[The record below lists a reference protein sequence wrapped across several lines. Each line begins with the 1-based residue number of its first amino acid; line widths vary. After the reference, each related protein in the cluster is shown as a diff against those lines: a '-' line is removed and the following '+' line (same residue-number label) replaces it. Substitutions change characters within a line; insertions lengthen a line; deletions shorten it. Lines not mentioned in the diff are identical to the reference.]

1 MIKLINVVKK
11 FGKIEAVKGIN
22 LEVEKGSLFAFLGEN
37 GAGKSTTLSMICTE
51 SEPTSGEIFID
62 DEKLTF
68 KNRKLFRQKL
78 GVVFQENVLDDLLTV
93 RENLYNRASL
103 YGKTKA
109 EITER
114 LALVSSIMGIED
126 ILNRRFEKLSGGQ
139 KRRAE
144 IARAIMHDP
153 EILLLDEPTTGL
165 DPKTRVS
172 VWKIIDYLR
181 EELGMT
187 VFLTTHYLEEA
198 KDADQLA
205 VIHKGKIIAQGT
217 PANIRSRF
225 SVDKIFFYD
234 AKVAELQKIMKK
246 MNLPFKVT
254 NRTMRVDVIDE
265 NVEILAI
272 LNQAIG
278 FYDSFEVI
286 KGNLDDAFISMIKR
300 TPMISRN
307 LKIYFRDRTAVF
319 MSLLTVL
326 IIIGLYAIF
335 LGNNMEEMF
344 KQASGKTIG
353 IQELVNTWVIAGIL
367 SITPVTVSLAVF
379 SLKVHDEELSIA
391 RSFAITPASRWRI
404 VISYIVSGLVAS
416 FLLSVVTLFVGEMYI
431 WLTGGAFLP
440 FESWIRLIGV
450 ILINV
455 FCCSSMM
462 FFIASLVKKAS
473 AFSSVSTIVG
483 TVIGFIA
490 GIYLPI
496 GSLPATVQTAMKCF
510 PFTYGASTIRE
521 IMTKEPLQQVF
532 AGNTQAMDATKEMIG
547 ITIYWSDKTV
557 TTGLSLLILSAFA
570 VVFGVLSVILMK
582 RQTK

>member
-22 LEVEKGSLFAFLGEN
+22 IEVEKGSLFAFLGEN

-286 KGNLDDAFISMIKR
+286 KGNLDDAFISMIKED
-300 TPMISRN
+300 SN
-307 LKIYFRDRTAVF
+307 D
-319 MSLLTVL
+319 
-326 IIIGLYAIF
+326 
-335 LGNNMEEMF
+335 
-344 KQASGKTIG
+344 
-353 IQELVNTWVIAGIL
+353 
-367 SITPVTVSLAVF
+367 
-379 SLKVHDEELSIA
+379 
-391 RSFAITPASRWRI
+391 
-404 VISYIVSGLVAS
+404 
-416 FLLSVVTLFVGEMYI
+416 
-431 WLTGGAFLP
+431 
-440 FESWIRLIGV
+440 
-450 ILINV
+450 
-455 FCCSSMM
+455 
-462 FFIASLVKKAS
+462 
-473 AFSSVSTIVG
+473 
-483 TVIGFIA
+483 
-490 GIYLPI
+490 
-496 GSLPATVQTAMKCF
+496 
-510 PFTYGASTIRE
+510 
-521 IMTKEPLQQVF
+521 
-532 AGNTQAMDATKEMIG
+532 
-547 ITIYWSDKTV
+547 
-557 TTGLSLLILSAFA
+557 
-570 VVFGVLSVILMK
+570 
-582 RQTK
+582 

>member
-1 MIKLINVVKK
+1 MIKLTNVVKK
-11 FGKIEAVKGIN
+11 FGKVEAVKGIN

-51 SEPTSGEIFID
+51 SEPTSGEIFIA

-68 KNRKLFRQKL
+68 KNRKSFRQKL

-103 YGKTKA
+103 YGKTKT

-205 VIHKGKIIAQGT
+205 IIHKGKIIAQGT

-234 AKVAELQKIMKK
+234 AKVAELQTIIEKI
-246 MNLPFKVT
+246 NLPFKVT
-254 NRTMRVDVIDE
+254 KETMRVDVINQD
-265 NVEILAI
+265 VEILAI
-272 LNQAIG
+272 LNQTAG
-278 FYDSFEVI
+278 LYGSFEVI
-286 KGNLDDAFISMIKR
+286 KGNLDDAFISMIK
-300 TPMISRN
+300 
-307 LKIYFRDRTAVF
+307 
-319 MSLLTVL
+319 
-326 IIIGLYAIF
+326 
-335 LGNNMEEMF
+335 EE
-344 KQASGKTIG
+344 S
-353 IQELVNTWVIAGIL
+353 N
-367 SITPVTVSLAVF
+367 
-379 SLKVHDEELSIA
+379 D
-391 RSFAITPASRWRI
+391 
-404 VISYIVSGLVAS
+404 
-416 FLLSVVTLFVGEMYI
+416 
-431 WLTGGAFLP
+431 
-440 FESWIRLIGV
+440 
-450 ILINV
+450 
-455 FCCSSMM
+455 
-462 FFIASLVKKAS
+462 
-473 AFSSVSTIVG
+473 
-483 TVIGFIA
+483 
-490 GIYLPI
+490 
-496 GSLPATVQTAMKCF
+496 
-510 PFTYGASTIRE
+510 
-521 IMTKEPLQQVF
+521 
-532 AGNTQAMDATKEMIG
+532 
-547 ITIYWSDKTV
+547 
-557 TTGLSLLILSAFA
+557 
-570 VVFGVLSVILMK
+570 
-582 RQTK
+582 

>member
-1 MIKLINVVKK
+1 MIKLTNVVKN
-11 FGKIEAVKGIN
+11 FGKVEAVKGIN

-51 SEPTSGEIFID
+51 SEPTSGEIFIA

-68 KNRKLFRQKL
+68 KNRKSFRQKL

-234 AKVAELQKIMKK
+234 AKVAELQTIIEKI
-246 MNLPFKVT
+246 NLPFKVT
-254 NRTMRVDVIDE
+254 KETMRVDVINQD
-265 NVEILAI
+265 VEILAI
-272 LNQAIG
+272 LNQTAG
-278 FYDSFEVI
+278 LYGSFEVI
-286 KGNLDDAFISMIKR
+286 KGNLDDAFISMIKEK
-300 TPMISRN
+300 SN
-307 LKIYFRDRTAVF
+307 D
-319 MSLLTVL
+319 
-326 IIIGLYAIF
+326 
-335 LGNNMEEMF
+335 
-344 KQASGKTIG
+344 
-353 IQELVNTWVIAGIL
+353 
-367 SITPVTVSLAVF
+367 
-379 SLKVHDEELSIA
+379 
-391 RSFAITPASRWRI
+391 
-404 VISYIVSGLVAS
+404 
-416 FLLSVVTLFVGEMYI
+416 
-431 WLTGGAFLP
+431 
-440 FESWIRLIGV
+440 
-450 ILINV
+450 
-455 FCCSSMM
+455 
-462 FFIASLVKKAS
+462 
-473 AFSSVSTIVG
+473 
-483 TVIGFIA
+483 
-490 GIYLPI
+490 
-496 GSLPATVQTAMKCF
+496 
-510 PFTYGASTIRE
+510 
-521 IMTKEPLQQVF
+521 
-532 AGNTQAMDATKEMIG
+532 
-547 ITIYWSDKTV
+547 
-557 TTGLSLLILSAFA
+557 
-570 VVFGVLSVILMK
+570 
-582 RQTK
+582 

>member
-254 NRTMRVDVIDE
+254 YRTMRVDVIDE

-286 KGNLDDAFISMIKR
+286 KGNLDDAFISMIKED
-300 TPMISRN
+300 SN
-307 LKIYFRDRTAVF
+307 D
-319 MSLLTVL
+319 
-326 IIIGLYAIF
+326 
-335 LGNNMEEMF
+335 
-344 KQASGKTIG
+344 
-353 IQELVNTWVIAGIL
+353 
-367 SITPVTVSLAVF
+367 
-379 SLKVHDEELSIA
+379 
-391 RSFAITPASRWRI
+391 
-404 VISYIVSGLVAS
+404 
-416 FLLSVVTLFVGEMYI
+416 
-431 WLTGGAFLP
+431 
-440 FESWIRLIGV
+440 
-450 ILINV
+450 
-455 FCCSSMM
+455 
-462 FFIASLVKKAS
+462 
-473 AFSSVSTIVG
+473 
-483 TVIGFIA
+483 
-490 GIYLPI
+490 
-496 GSLPATVQTAMKCF
+496 
-510 PFTYGASTIRE
+510 
-521 IMTKEPLQQVF
+521 
-532 AGNTQAMDATKEMIG
+532 
-547 ITIYWSDKTV
+547 
-557 TTGLSLLILSAFA
+557 
-570 VVFGVLSVILMK
+570 
-582 RQTK
+582 

>member
-1 MIKLINVVKK
+1 MIKLTNVVKK

-51 SEPTSGEIFID
+51 SEPTSGEIYID
-62 DEKLTF
+62 DEKLIF
-68 KNRKLFRQKL
+68 KNHKLFRQKL

-217 PANIRSRF
+217 PTNIRSRF

-246 MNLPFKVT
+246 ANLPFKVSKA
-254 NRTMRVDVIDE
+254 TMRVDVINQD
-265 NVEILAI
+265 VEILAI
-272 LNQAIG
+272 LNQAAG
-278 FYDSFEVI
+278 LYGSFEVI
-286 KGNLDDAFISMIKR
+286 KGNLDDAFISMIK
-300 TPMISRN
+300 
-307 LKIYFRDRTAVF
+307 
-319 MSLLTVL
+319 
-326 IIIGLYAIF
+326 
-335 LGNNMEEMF
+335 EE
-344 KQASGKTIG
+344 
-353 IQELVNTWVIAGIL
+353 
-367 SITPVTVSLAVF
+367 
-379 SLKVHDEELSIA
+379 
-391 RSFAITPASRWRI
+391 
-404 VISYIVSGLVAS
+404 
-416 FLLSVVTLFVGEMYI
+416 
-431 WLTGGAFLP
+431 
-440 FESWIRLIGV
+440 
-450 ILINV
+450 
-455 FCCSSMM
+455 
-462 FFIASLVKKAS
+462 
-473 AFSSVSTIVG
+473 
-483 TVIGFIA
+483 
-490 GIYLPI
+490 
-496 GSLPATVQTAMKCF
+496 
-510 PFTYGASTIRE
+510 
-521 IMTKEPLQQVF
+521 
-532 AGNTQAMDATKEMIG
+532 
-547 ITIYWSDKTV
+547 SDD
-557 TTGLSLLILSAFA
+557 
-570 VVFGVLSVILMK
+570 
-582 RQTK
+582 

>member
-1 MIKLINVVKK
+1 MIKLTNVVKK
-11 FGKIEAVKGIN
+11 FGKVEAVKGIN

-51 SEPTSGEIFID
+51 SEPTSGEIFIA

-68 KNRKLFRQKL
+68 KNRKSFRQKL

-205 VIHKGKIIAQGT
+205 VIHKGKIIAQGS

-234 AKVAELQKIMKK
+234 AKVAELQTIIEKI
-246 MNLPFKVT
+246 NLPFKVT
-254 NRTMRVDVIDE
+254 KETMRVDVINQD
-265 NVEILAI
+265 VEILAI
-272 LNQAIG
+272 LNQSAG
-278 FYDSFEVI
+278 LYGSFEVI
-286 KGNLDDAFISMIKR
+286 KGNLDDAFISMIK
-300 TPMISRN
+300 
-307 LKIYFRDRTAVF
+307 
-319 MSLLTVL
+319 
-326 IIIGLYAIF
+326 
-335 LGNNMEEMF
+335 EE
-344 KQASGKTIG
+344 S
-353 IQELVNTWVIAGIL
+353 N
-367 SITPVTVSLAVF
+367 
-379 SLKVHDEELSIA
+379 D
-391 RSFAITPASRWRI
+391 
-404 VISYIVSGLVAS
+404 
-416 FLLSVVTLFVGEMYI
+416 
-431 WLTGGAFLP
+431 
-440 FESWIRLIGV
+440 
-450 ILINV
+450 
-455 FCCSSMM
+455 
-462 FFIASLVKKAS
+462 
-473 AFSSVSTIVG
+473 
-483 TVIGFIA
+483 
-490 GIYLPI
+490 
-496 GSLPATVQTAMKCF
+496 
-510 PFTYGASTIRE
+510 
-521 IMTKEPLQQVF
+521 
-532 AGNTQAMDATKEMIG
+532 
-547 ITIYWSDKTV
+547 
-557 TTGLSLLILSAFA
+557 
-570 VVFGVLSVILMK
+570 
-582 RQTK
+582 

>member
-1 MIKLINVVKK
+1 MIKLTNVVKK
-11 FGKIEAVKGIN
+11 FGKVEAVKGIN

-51 SEPTSGEIFID
+51 SEPTSGEIFIA

-68 KNRKLFRQKL
+68 KNRKSFRQKL

-217 PANIRSRF
+217 PAKIRSRF

-234 AKVAELQKIMKK
+234 AKVAELQTIIEKI
-246 MNLPFKVT
+246 NLPFKVT
-254 NRTMRVDVIDE
+254 KETMRVDVINQD
-265 NVEILAI
+265 VEILAI
-272 LNQAIG
+272 LNQTAG
-278 FYDSFEVI
+278 LYGSFEVI
-286 KGNLDDAFISMIKR
+286 KGNLDDAFISMIK
-300 TPMISRN
+300 
-307 LKIYFRDRTAVF
+307 
-319 MSLLTVL
+319 
-326 IIIGLYAIF
+326 
-335 LGNNMEEMF
+335 EE
-344 KQASGKTIG
+344 S
-353 IQELVNTWVIAGIL
+353 N
-367 SITPVTVSLAVF
+367 
-379 SLKVHDEELSIA
+379 D
-391 RSFAITPASRWRI
+391 
-404 VISYIVSGLVAS
+404 
-416 FLLSVVTLFVGEMYI
+416 
-431 WLTGGAFLP
+431 
-440 FESWIRLIGV
+440 
-450 ILINV
+450 
-455 FCCSSMM
+455 
-462 FFIASLVKKAS
+462 
-473 AFSSVSTIVG
+473 
-483 TVIGFIA
+483 
-490 GIYLPI
+490 
-496 GSLPATVQTAMKCF
+496 
-510 PFTYGASTIRE
+510 
-521 IMTKEPLQQVF
+521 
-532 AGNTQAMDATKEMIG
+532 
-547 ITIYWSDKTV
+547 
-557 TTGLSLLILSAFA
+557 
-570 VVFGVLSVILMK
+570 
-582 RQTK
+582 

>member
-1 MIKLINVVKK
+1 MIKLTNVVKK
-11 FGKIEAVKGIN
+11 FGKVEAVKGIN

-51 SEPTSGEIFID
+51 SEPTSGEIFIA

-68 KNRKLFRQKL
+68 KNRKSFRQKL

-198 KDADQLA
+198 RDADQLA

-234 AKVAELQKIMKK
+234 AKVAELQTIIEKI
-246 MNLPFKVT
+246 NLPFKVT
-254 NRTMRVDVIDE
+254 KETMRVDVINQD
-265 NVEILAI
+265 VEILAI
-272 LNQAIG
+272 LNQTAG
-278 FYDSFEVI
+278 LYGSFEVI
-286 KGNLDDAFISMIKR
+286 KGNLDDAFISMIK
-300 TPMISRN
+300 
-307 LKIYFRDRTAVF
+307 
-319 MSLLTVL
+319 
-326 IIIGLYAIF
+326 
-335 LGNNMEEMF
+335 EE
-344 KQASGKTIG
+344 S
-353 IQELVNTWVIAGIL
+353 N
-367 SITPVTVSLAVF
+367 
-379 SLKVHDEELSIA
+379 D
-391 RSFAITPASRWRI
+391 
-404 VISYIVSGLVAS
+404 
-416 FLLSVVTLFVGEMYI
+416 
-431 WLTGGAFLP
+431 
-440 FESWIRLIGV
+440 
-450 ILINV
+450 
-455 FCCSSMM
+455 
-462 FFIASLVKKAS
+462 
-473 AFSSVSTIVG
+473 
-483 TVIGFIA
+483 
-490 GIYLPI
+490 
-496 GSLPATVQTAMKCF
+496 
-510 PFTYGASTIRE
+510 
-521 IMTKEPLQQVF
+521 
-532 AGNTQAMDATKEMIG
+532 
-547 ITIYWSDKTV
+547 
-557 TTGLSLLILSAFA
+557 
-570 VVFGVLSVILMK
+570 
-582 RQTK
+582 

>member
-1 MIKLINVVKK
+1 MIKLTNVVKK

-51 SEPTSGEIFID
+51 SEPTSGEIYID

-126 ILNRRFEKLSGGQ
+126 ILNRRFEKLSGAQ

-217 PANIRSRF
+217 PTNIRSRF

-246 MNLPFKVT
+246 ANLPFKVSKA
-254 NRTMRVDVIDE
+254 TMRVDVINQD
-265 NVEILAI
+265 VEILAI
-272 LNQAIG
+272 LNQAAG
-278 FYDSFEVI
+278 LYGSFEVI
-286 KGNLDDAFISMIKR
+286 KGNLDDAFISMIK
-300 TPMISRN
+300 
-307 LKIYFRDRTAVF
+307 
-319 MSLLTVL
+319 
-326 IIIGLYAIF
+326 
-335 LGNNMEEMF
+335 EE
-344 KQASGKTIG
+344 
-353 IQELVNTWVIAGIL
+353 
-367 SITPVTVSLAVF
+367 
-379 SLKVHDEELSIA
+379 
-391 RSFAITPASRWRI
+391 
-404 VISYIVSGLVAS
+404 
-416 FLLSVVTLFVGEMYI
+416 
-431 WLTGGAFLP
+431 
-440 FESWIRLIGV
+440 
-450 ILINV
+450 
-455 FCCSSMM
+455 
-462 FFIASLVKKAS
+462 
-473 AFSSVSTIVG
+473 
-483 TVIGFIA
+483 
-490 GIYLPI
+490 
-496 GSLPATVQTAMKCF
+496 
-510 PFTYGASTIRE
+510 
-521 IMTKEPLQQVF
+521 
-532 AGNTQAMDATKEMIG
+532 
-547 ITIYWSDKTV
+547 SDD
-557 TTGLSLLILSAFA
+557 
-570 VVFGVLSVILMK
+570 
-582 RQTK
+582 

>member
-234 AKVAELQKIMKK
+234 ARVAELQKIMKK

-286 KGNLDDAFISMIKR
+286 KGNLDDAFISMIKED
-300 TPMISRN
+300 SN
-307 LKIYFRDRTAVF
+307 D
-319 MSLLTVL
+319 
-326 IIIGLYAIF
+326 
-335 LGNNMEEMF
+335 
-344 KQASGKTIG
+344 
-353 IQELVNTWVIAGIL
+353 
-367 SITPVTVSLAVF
+367 
-379 SLKVHDEELSIA
+379 
-391 RSFAITPASRWRI
+391 
-404 VISYIVSGLVAS
+404 
-416 FLLSVVTLFVGEMYI
+416 
-431 WLTGGAFLP
+431 
-440 FESWIRLIGV
+440 
-450 ILINV
+450 
-455 FCCSSMM
+455 
-462 FFIASLVKKAS
+462 
-473 AFSSVSTIVG
+473 
-483 TVIGFIA
+483 
-490 GIYLPI
+490 
-496 GSLPATVQTAMKCF
+496 
-510 PFTYGASTIRE
+510 
-521 IMTKEPLQQVF
+521 
-532 AGNTQAMDATKEMIG
+532 
-547 ITIYWSDKTV
+547 
-557 TTGLSLLILSAFA
+557 
-570 VVFGVLSVILMK
+570 
-582 RQTK
+582 

>member
-78 GVVFQENVLDDLLTV
+78 GVVFQENVLNDLLTV

-286 KGNLDDAFISMIKR
+286 KGNLDDAFISMIKED
-300 TPMISRN
+300 SN
-307 LKIYFRDRTAVF
+307 D
-319 MSLLTVL
+319 
-326 IIIGLYAIF
+326 
-335 LGNNMEEMF
+335 
-344 KQASGKTIG
+344 
-353 IQELVNTWVIAGIL
+353 
-367 SITPVTVSLAVF
+367 
-379 SLKVHDEELSIA
+379 
-391 RSFAITPASRWRI
+391 
-404 VISYIVSGLVAS
+404 
-416 FLLSVVTLFVGEMYI
+416 
-431 WLTGGAFLP
+431 
-440 FESWIRLIGV
+440 
-450 ILINV
+450 
-455 FCCSSMM
+455 
-462 FFIASLVKKAS
+462 
-473 AFSSVSTIVG
+473 
-483 TVIGFIA
+483 
-490 GIYLPI
+490 
-496 GSLPATVQTAMKCF
+496 
-510 PFTYGASTIRE
+510 
-521 IMTKEPLQQVF
+521 
-532 AGNTQAMDATKEMIG
+532 
-547 ITIYWSDKTV
+547 
-557 TTGLSLLILSAFA
+557 
-570 VVFGVLSVILMK
+570 
-582 RQTK
+582 

>member
-1 MIKLINVVKK
+1 MIKLTNVVKK

-51 SEPTSGEIFID
+51 SEPTSGEIYID

-68 KNRKLFRQKL
+68 KNRTLFRQKL

-217 PANIRSRF
+217 PTNIRSRF
-225 SVDKIFFYD
+225 SLDKIFFYD

-246 MNLPFKVT
+246 ANLPFKVSKA
-254 NRTMRVDVIDE
+254 TMRVDVINQD
-265 NVEILAI
+265 VEILAI
-272 LNQAIG
+272 LNQAAG
-278 FYDSFEVI
+278 LYGSFEVI
-286 KGNLDDAFISMIKR
+286 KGNLDDAFISMIK
-300 TPMISRN
+300 
-307 LKIYFRDRTAVF
+307 
-319 MSLLTVL
+319 
-326 IIIGLYAIF
+326 
-335 LGNNMEEMF
+335 EE
-344 KQASGKTIG
+344 
-353 IQELVNTWVIAGIL
+353 
-367 SITPVTVSLAVF
+367 
-379 SLKVHDEELSIA
+379 
-391 RSFAITPASRWRI
+391 
-404 VISYIVSGLVAS
+404 
-416 FLLSVVTLFVGEMYI
+416 
-431 WLTGGAFLP
+431 
-440 FESWIRLIGV
+440 
-450 ILINV
+450 
-455 FCCSSMM
+455 
-462 FFIASLVKKAS
+462 
-473 AFSSVSTIVG
+473 
-483 TVIGFIA
+483 
-490 GIYLPI
+490 
-496 GSLPATVQTAMKCF
+496 
-510 PFTYGASTIRE
+510 
-521 IMTKEPLQQVF
+521 
-532 AGNTQAMDATKEMIG
+532 
-547 ITIYWSDKTV
+547 SDD
-557 TTGLSLLILSAFA
+557 
-570 VVFGVLSVILMK
+570 
-582 RQTK
+582 

>member
-11 FGKIEAVKGIN
+11 FGKIEAVKDIN

-62 DEKLTF
+62 DEKLKF

-286 KGNLDDAFISMIKR
+286 KGNLDDAFISMIKED
-300 TPMISRN
+300 SN
-307 LKIYFRDRTAVF
+307 D
-319 MSLLTVL
+319 
-326 IIIGLYAIF
+326 
-335 LGNNMEEMF
+335 
-344 KQASGKTIG
+344 
-353 IQELVNTWVIAGIL
+353 
-367 SITPVTVSLAVF
+367 
-379 SLKVHDEELSIA
+379 
-391 RSFAITPASRWRI
+391 
-404 VISYIVSGLVAS
+404 
-416 FLLSVVTLFVGEMYI
+416 
-431 WLTGGAFLP
+431 
-440 FESWIRLIGV
+440 
-450 ILINV
+450 
-455 FCCSSMM
+455 
-462 FFIASLVKKAS
+462 
-473 AFSSVSTIVG
+473 
-483 TVIGFIA
+483 
-490 GIYLPI
+490 
-496 GSLPATVQTAMKCF
+496 
-510 PFTYGASTIRE
+510 
-521 IMTKEPLQQVF
+521 
-532 AGNTQAMDATKEMIG
+532 
-547 ITIYWSDKTV
+547 
-557 TTGLSLLILSAFA
+557 
-570 VVFGVLSVILMK
+570 
-582 RQTK
+582 

>member
-78 GVVFQENVLDDLLTV
+78 GVVFQENVLDNLLTV

-286 KGNLDDAFISMIKR
+286 KGNLDDAFISMIKED
-300 TPMISRN
+300 SN
-307 LKIYFRDRTAVF
+307 D
-319 MSLLTVL
+319 
-326 IIIGLYAIF
+326 
-335 LGNNMEEMF
+335 
-344 KQASGKTIG
+344 
-353 IQELVNTWVIAGIL
+353 
-367 SITPVTVSLAVF
+367 
-379 SLKVHDEELSIA
+379 
-391 RSFAITPASRWRI
+391 
-404 VISYIVSGLVAS
+404 
-416 FLLSVVTLFVGEMYI
+416 
-431 WLTGGAFLP
+431 
-440 FESWIRLIGV
+440 
-450 ILINV
+450 
-455 FCCSSMM
+455 
-462 FFIASLVKKAS
+462 
-473 AFSSVSTIVG
+473 
-483 TVIGFIA
+483 
-490 GIYLPI
+490 
-496 GSLPATVQTAMKCF
+496 
-510 PFTYGASTIRE
+510 
-521 IMTKEPLQQVF
+521 
-532 AGNTQAMDATKEMIG
+532 
-547 ITIYWSDKTV
+547 
-557 TTGLSLLILSAFA
+557 
-570 VVFGVLSVILMK
+570 
-582 RQTK
+582 

>member
-1 MIKLINVVKK
+1 MIKLTNVVKN
-11 FGKIEAVKGIN
+11 FGKVEAVKGIN

-51 SEPTSGEIFID
+51 SEPTSGEIFIA

-68 KNRKLFRQKL
+68 KNRKSFRQKL

-234 AKVAELQKIMKK
+234 AKVAELQTIIEKIK
-246 MNLPFKVT
+246 LPFKVT
-254 NRTMRVDVIDE
+254 KETMRVDVINQD
-265 NVEILAI
+265 VEILAI
-272 LNQAIG
+272 LNQTAG
-278 FYDSFEVI
+278 LYGSFEVI
-286 KGNLDDAFISMIKR
+286 KGNLDDAFISMIK
-300 TPMISRN
+300 
-307 LKIYFRDRTAVF
+307 
-319 MSLLTVL
+319 
-326 IIIGLYAIF
+326 
-335 LGNNMEEMF
+335 EE
-344 KQASGKTIG
+344 S
-353 IQELVNTWVIAGIL
+353 N
-367 SITPVTVSLAVF
+367 
-379 SLKVHDEELSIA
+379 D
-391 RSFAITPASRWRI
+391 
-404 VISYIVSGLVAS
+404 
-416 FLLSVVTLFVGEMYI
+416 
-431 WLTGGAFLP
+431 
-440 FESWIRLIGV
+440 
-450 ILINV
+450 
-455 FCCSSMM
+455 
-462 FFIASLVKKAS
+462 
-473 AFSSVSTIVG
+473 
-483 TVIGFIA
+483 
-490 GIYLPI
+490 
-496 GSLPATVQTAMKCF
+496 
-510 PFTYGASTIRE
+510 
-521 IMTKEPLQQVF
+521 
-532 AGNTQAMDATKEMIG
+532 
-547 ITIYWSDKTV
+547 
-557 TTGLSLLILSAFA
+557 
-570 VVFGVLSVILMK
+570 
-582 RQTK
+582 

>member
-187 VFLTTHYLEEA
+187 VFLTTHYLKEA

-286 KGNLDDAFISMIKR
+286 KGNLDDAFISMIKED
-300 TPMISRN
+300 SN
-307 LKIYFRDRTAVF
+307 D
-319 MSLLTVL
+319 
-326 IIIGLYAIF
+326 
-335 LGNNMEEMF
+335 
-344 KQASGKTIG
+344 
-353 IQELVNTWVIAGIL
+353 
-367 SITPVTVSLAVF
+367 
-379 SLKVHDEELSIA
+379 
-391 RSFAITPASRWRI
+391 
-404 VISYIVSGLVAS
+404 
-416 FLLSVVTLFVGEMYI
+416 
-431 WLTGGAFLP
+431 
-440 FESWIRLIGV
+440 
-450 ILINV
+450 
-455 FCCSSMM
+455 
-462 FFIASLVKKAS
+462 
-473 AFSSVSTIVG
+473 
-483 TVIGFIA
+483 
-490 GIYLPI
+490 
-496 GSLPATVQTAMKCF
+496 
-510 PFTYGASTIRE
+510 
-521 IMTKEPLQQVF
+521 
-532 AGNTQAMDATKEMIG
+532 
-547 ITIYWSDKTV
+547 
-557 TTGLSLLILSAFA
+557 
-570 VVFGVLSVILMK
+570 
-582 RQTK
+582 

>member
-1 MIKLINVVKK
+1 MIKLTNVVKK
-11 FGKIEAVKGIN
+11 FGKVEAIKGIN

-51 SEPTSGEIFID
+51 SEPTSGEIFIA

-68 KNRKLFRQKL
+68 KNRKSFRQKL

-234 AKVAELQKIMKK
+234 AKVAELQTIIEKI
-246 MNLPFKVT
+246 NLPFKVT
-254 NRTMRVDVIDE
+254 KETMRVDVINQD
-265 NVEILAI
+265 VEILAI
-272 LNQAIG
+272 LNQTAG
-278 FYDSFEVI
+278 LYGSFEVI
-286 KGNLDDAFISMIKR
+286 KGNLDDAFISMIK
-300 TPMISRN
+300 
-307 LKIYFRDRTAVF
+307 
-319 MSLLTVL
+319 
-326 IIIGLYAIF
+326 
-335 LGNNMEEMF
+335 EE
-344 KQASGKTIG
+344 S
-353 IQELVNTWVIAGIL
+353 N
-367 SITPVTVSLAVF
+367 
-379 SLKVHDEELSIA
+379 D
-391 RSFAITPASRWRI
+391 
-404 VISYIVSGLVAS
+404 
-416 FLLSVVTLFVGEMYI
+416 
-431 WLTGGAFLP
+431 
-440 FESWIRLIGV
+440 
-450 ILINV
+450 
-455 FCCSSMM
+455 
-462 FFIASLVKKAS
+462 
-473 AFSSVSTIVG
+473 
-483 TVIGFIA
+483 
-490 GIYLPI
+490 
-496 GSLPATVQTAMKCF
+496 
-510 PFTYGASTIRE
+510 
-521 IMTKEPLQQVF
+521 
-532 AGNTQAMDATKEMIG
+532 
-547 ITIYWSDKTV
+547 
-557 TTGLSLLILSAFA
+557 
-570 VVFGVLSVILMK
+570 
-582 RQTK
+582 

>member
-286 KGNLDDAFISMIKR
+286 KGNLDDAFISMIK
-300 TPMISRN
+300 
-307 LKIYFRDRTAVF
+307 
-319 MSLLTVL
+319 
-326 IIIGLYAIF
+326 
-335 LGNNMEEMF
+335 EE
-344 KQASGKTIG
+344 
-353 IQELVNTWVIAGIL
+353 
-367 SITPVTVSLAVF
+367 
-379 SLKVHDEELSIA
+379 
-391 RSFAITPASRWRI
+391 
-404 VISYIVSGLVAS
+404 
-416 FLLSVVTLFVGEMYI
+416 
-431 WLTGGAFLP
+431 
-440 FESWIRLIGV
+440 
-450 ILINV
+450 
-455 FCCSSMM
+455 
-462 FFIASLVKKAS
+462 
-473 AFSSVSTIVG
+473 
-483 TVIGFIA
+483 
-490 GIYLPI
+490 
-496 GSLPATVQTAMKCF
+496 
-510 PFTYGASTIRE
+510 
-521 IMTKEPLQQVF
+521 
-532 AGNTQAMDATKEMIG
+532 
-547 ITIYWSDKTV
+547 SDD
-557 TTGLSLLILSAFA
+557 
-570 VVFGVLSVILMK
+570 
-582 RQTK
+582 

>member
-1 MIKLINVVKK
+1 
-11 FGKIEAVKGIN
+11 
-22 LEVEKGSLFAFLGEN
+22 EVEKGSLFAFLGEN

-51 SEPTSGEIFID
+51 SEPTSGEIYID

-217 PANIRSRF
+217 PTNIRSRF

-246 MNLPFKVT
+246 ANLPFKVSKA
-254 NRTMRVDVIDE
+254 TMRVDVINQD
-265 NVEILAI
+265 VEILAI
-272 LNQAIG
+272 LNQAAG
-278 FYDSFEVI
+278 LYGSFEVI
-286 KGNLDDAFISMIKR
+286 KGNLDDAFISMIK
-300 TPMISRN
+300 
-307 LKIYFRDRTAVF
+307 
-319 MSLLTVL
+319 
-326 IIIGLYAIF
+326 
-335 LGNNMEEMF
+335 EE
-344 KQASGKTIG
+344 
-353 IQELVNTWVIAGIL
+353 
-367 SITPVTVSLAVF
+367 
-379 SLKVHDEELSIA
+379 
-391 RSFAITPASRWRI
+391 
-404 VISYIVSGLVAS
+404 
-416 FLLSVVTLFVGEMYI
+416 
-431 WLTGGAFLP
+431 
-440 FESWIRLIGV
+440 
-450 ILINV
+450 
-455 FCCSSMM
+455 
-462 FFIASLVKKAS
+462 
-473 AFSSVSTIVG
+473 
-483 TVIGFIA
+483 
-490 GIYLPI
+490 
-496 GSLPATVQTAMKCF
+496 
-510 PFTYGASTIRE
+510 
-521 IMTKEPLQQVF
+521 
-532 AGNTQAMDATKEMIG
+532 
-547 ITIYWSDKTV
+547 SDD
-557 TTGLSLLILSAFA
+557 
-570 VVFGVLSVILMK
+570 
-582 RQTK
+582 

>member
-286 KGNLDDAFISMIKR
+286 KGNLDDAFISMI
-300 TPMISRN
+300 
-307 LKIYFRDRTAVF
+307 
-319 MSLLTVL
+319 
-326 IIIGLYAIF
+326 
-335 LGNNMEEMF
+335 MED
-344 KQASGKTIG
+344 S
-353 IQELVNTWVIAGIL
+353 N
-367 SITPVTVSLAVF
+367 
-379 SLKVHDEELSIA
+379 D
-391 RSFAITPASRWRI
+391 
-404 VISYIVSGLVAS
+404 
-416 FLLSVVTLFVGEMYI
+416 
-431 WLTGGAFLP
+431 
-440 FESWIRLIGV
+440 
-450 ILINV
+450 
-455 FCCSSMM
+455 
-462 FFIASLVKKAS
+462 
-473 AFSSVSTIVG
+473 
-483 TVIGFIA
+483 
-490 GIYLPI
+490 
-496 GSLPATVQTAMKCF
+496 
-510 PFTYGASTIRE
+510 
-521 IMTKEPLQQVF
+521 
-532 AGNTQAMDATKEMIG
+532 
-547 ITIYWSDKTV
+547 
-557 TTGLSLLILSAFA
+557 
-570 VVFGVLSVILMK
+570 
-582 RQTK
+582 

>member
-1 MIKLINVVKK
+1 MIKLTNVVKK

-51 SEPTSGEIFID
+51 SEPTSGEIYID

-126 ILNRRFEKLSGGQ
+126 ILNRRFEKLSAGQ

-217 PANIRSRF
+217 PTNIRSRF

-246 MNLPFKVT
+246 ANLPFKVSKA
-254 NRTMRVDVIDE
+254 TMRVDVINQD
-265 NVEILAI
+265 VEILAI
-272 LNQAIG
+272 LNQAAG
-278 FYDSFEVI
+278 LYGSFEVI
-286 KGNLDDAFISMIKR
+286 KGNLDDAFISMIK
-300 TPMISRN
+300 
-307 LKIYFRDRTAVF
+307 
-319 MSLLTVL
+319 
-326 IIIGLYAIF
+326 
-335 LGNNMEEMF
+335 EE
-344 KQASGKTIG
+344 
-353 IQELVNTWVIAGIL
+353 
-367 SITPVTVSLAVF
+367 
-379 SLKVHDEELSIA
+379 
-391 RSFAITPASRWRI
+391 
-404 VISYIVSGLVAS
+404 
-416 FLLSVVTLFVGEMYI
+416 
-431 WLTGGAFLP
+431 
-440 FESWIRLIGV
+440 
-450 ILINV
+450 
-455 FCCSSMM
+455 
-462 FFIASLVKKAS
+462 
-473 AFSSVSTIVG
+473 
-483 TVIGFIA
+483 
-490 GIYLPI
+490 
-496 GSLPATVQTAMKCF
+496 
-510 PFTYGASTIRE
+510 
-521 IMTKEPLQQVF
+521 
-532 AGNTQAMDATKEMIG
+532 
-547 ITIYWSDKTV
+547 SDD
-557 TTGLSLLILSAFA
+557 
-570 VVFGVLSVILMK
+570 
-582 RQTK
+582 

>member
-1 MIKLINVVKK
+1 MIKLANVVKK
-11 FGKIEAVKGIN
+11 FGKVEAVKGIN

-51 SEPTSGEIFID
+51 SEPTSGEIFIA

-68 KNRKLFRQKL
+68 KNRKSFRQKL

-109 EITER
+109 EISER

-234 AKVAELQKIMKK
+234 AKVAELQTIIAKI
-246 MNLPFKVT
+246 NLPFKVT
-254 NRTMRVDVIDE
+254 KETMRVDVINQD
-265 NVEILAI
+265 VEILAI
-272 LNQAIG
+272 LNQTAG
-278 FYDSFEVI
+278 LYGSFEVI
-286 KGNLDDAFISMIKR
+286 KGNLDDAFISMIK
-300 TPMISRN
+300 
-307 LKIYFRDRTAVF
+307 
-319 MSLLTVL
+319 
-326 IIIGLYAIF
+326 
-335 LGNNMEEMF
+335 EE
-344 KQASGKTIG
+344 S
-353 IQELVNTWVIAGIL
+353 N
-367 SITPVTVSLAVF
+367 
-379 SLKVHDEELSIA
+379 D
-391 RSFAITPASRWRI
+391 
-404 VISYIVSGLVAS
+404 
-416 FLLSVVTLFVGEMYI
+416 
-431 WLTGGAFLP
+431 
-440 FESWIRLIGV
+440 
-450 ILINV
+450 
-455 FCCSSMM
+455 
-462 FFIASLVKKAS
+462 
-473 AFSSVSTIVG
+473 
-483 TVIGFIA
+483 
-490 GIYLPI
+490 
-496 GSLPATVQTAMKCF
+496 
-510 PFTYGASTIRE
+510 
-521 IMTKEPLQQVF
+521 
-532 AGNTQAMDATKEMIG
+532 
-547 ITIYWSDKTV
+547 
-557 TTGLSLLILSAFA
+557 
-570 VVFGVLSVILMK
+570 
-582 RQTK
+582 

>member
-234 AKVAELQKIMKK
+234 AKVADLQKIMKK

-286 KGNLDDAFISMIKR
+286 KGNLDDAFISMIKED
-300 TPMISRN
+300 SN
-307 LKIYFRDRTAVF
+307 D
-319 MSLLTVL
+319 
-326 IIIGLYAIF
+326 
-335 LGNNMEEMF
+335 
-344 KQASGKTIG
+344 
-353 IQELVNTWVIAGIL
+353 
-367 SITPVTVSLAVF
+367 
-379 SLKVHDEELSIA
+379 
-391 RSFAITPASRWRI
+391 
-404 VISYIVSGLVAS
+404 
-416 FLLSVVTLFVGEMYI
+416 
-431 WLTGGAFLP
+431 
-440 FESWIRLIGV
+440 
-450 ILINV
+450 
-455 FCCSSMM
+455 
-462 FFIASLVKKAS
+462 
-473 AFSSVSTIVG
+473 
-483 TVIGFIA
+483 
-490 GIYLPI
+490 
-496 GSLPATVQTAMKCF
+496 
-510 PFTYGASTIRE
+510 
-521 IMTKEPLQQVF
+521 
-532 AGNTQAMDATKEMIG
+532 
-547 ITIYWSDKTV
+547 
-557 TTGLSLLILSAFA
+557 
-570 VVFGVLSVILMK
+570 
-582 RQTK
+582 

>member
-1 MIKLINVVKK
+1 MIKLTNVVKK

-51 SEPTSGEIFID
+51 SEPTSGEIYID

-144 IARAIMHDP
+144 IVRAIMHDP

-217 PANIRSRF
+217 PTNIRSRF

-246 MNLPFKVT
+246 ANLPFKVSKA
-254 NRTMRVDVIDE
+254 TMRVDVINQD
-265 NVEILAI
+265 VEILAI
-272 LNQAIG
+272 LNQAAG
-278 FYDSFEVI
+278 LYGSFEVI
-286 KGNLDDAFISMIKR
+286 KGNLDDAFISMIK
-300 TPMISRN
+300 
-307 LKIYFRDRTAVF
+307 
-319 MSLLTVL
+319 
-326 IIIGLYAIF
+326 
-335 LGNNMEEMF
+335 EE
-344 KQASGKTIG
+344 
-353 IQELVNTWVIAGIL
+353 
-367 SITPVTVSLAVF
+367 
-379 SLKVHDEELSIA
+379 
-391 RSFAITPASRWRI
+391 
-404 VISYIVSGLVAS
+404 
-416 FLLSVVTLFVGEMYI
+416 
-431 WLTGGAFLP
+431 
-440 FESWIRLIGV
+440 
-450 ILINV
+450 
-455 FCCSSMM
+455 
-462 FFIASLVKKAS
+462 
-473 AFSSVSTIVG
+473 
-483 TVIGFIA
+483 
-490 GIYLPI
+490 
-496 GSLPATVQTAMKCF
+496 
-510 PFTYGASTIRE
+510 
-521 IMTKEPLQQVF
+521 
-532 AGNTQAMDATKEMIG
+532 
-547 ITIYWSDKTV
+547 SDD
-557 TTGLSLLILSAFA
+557 
-570 VVFGVLSVILMK
+570 
-582 RQTK
+582 

>member
-1 MIKLINVVKK
+1 MIKLTNVVKK

-51 SEPTSGEIFID
+51 SEPTSGEIYID

-68 KNRKLFRQKL
+68 KNRKLFKQKL

-205 VIHKGKIIAQGT
+205 VINKRKIIAQGT
-217 PANIRSRF
+217 PTNIRSRF

-246 MNLPFKVT
+246 ANLPFKVSKA
-254 NRTMRVDVIDE
+254 TMRVDVINQD
-265 NVEILAI
+265 VEILAI
-272 LNQAIG
+272 LNQAAG
-278 FYDSFEVI
+278 LYGSFEVI
-286 KGNLDDAFISMIKR
+286 KGNLDDAFISMIK
-300 TPMISRN
+300 
-307 LKIYFRDRTAVF
+307 
-319 MSLLTVL
+319 
-326 IIIGLYAIF
+326 
-335 LGNNMEEMF
+335 EE
-344 KQASGKTIG
+344 
-353 IQELVNTWVIAGIL
+353 
-367 SITPVTVSLAVF
+367 
-379 SLKVHDEELSIA
+379 
-391 RSFAITPASRWRI
+391 
-404 VISYIVSGLVAS
+404 
-416 FLLSVVTLFVGEMYI
+416 
-431 WLTGGAFLP
+431 
-440 FESWIRLIGV
+440 
-450 ILINV
+450 
-455 FCCSSMM
+455 
-462 FFIASLVKKAS
+462 
-473 AFSSVSTIVG
+473 
-483 TVIGFIA
+483 
-490 GIYLPI
+490 
-496 GSLPATVQTAMKCF
+496 
-510 PFTYGASTIRE
+510 
-521 IMTKEPLQQVF
+521 
-532 AGNTQAMDATKEMIG
+532 
-547 ITIYWSDKTV
+547 SDD
-557 TTGLSLLILSAFA
+557 
-570 VVFGVLSVILMK
+570 
-582 RQTK
+582 

>member
-165 DPKTRVS
+165 DPKTRMS

-286 KGNLDDAFISMIKR
+286 KGNLDDAFISMIKED
-300 TPMISRN
+300 SN
-307 LKIYFRDRTAVF
+307 D
-319 MSLLTVL
+319 
-326 IIIGLYAIF
+326 
-335 LGNNMEEMF
+335 
-344 KQASGKTIG
+344 
-353 IQELVNTWVIAGIL
+353 
-367 SITPVTVSLAVF
+367 
-379 SLKVHDEELSIA
+379 
-391 RSFAITPASRWRI
+391 
-404 VISYIVSGLVAS
+404 
-416 FLLSVVTLFVGEMYI
+416 
-431 WLTGGAFLP
+431 
-440 FESWIRLIGV
+440 
-450 ILINV
+450 
-455 FCCSSMM
+455 
-462 FFIASLVKKAS
+462 
-473 AFSSVSTIVG
+473 
-483 TVIGFIA
+483 
-490 GIYLPI
+490 
-496 GSLPATVQTAMKCF
+496 
-510 PFTYGASTIRE
+510 
-521 IMTKEPLQQVF
+521 
-532 AGNTQAMDATKEMIG
+532 
-547 ITIYWSDKTV
+547 
-557 TTGLSLLILSAFA
+557 
-570 VVFGVLSVILMK
+570 
-582 RQTK
+582 

>member
-126 ILNRRFEKLSGGQ
+126 ILNQRFEKLSGGQ

-286 KGNLDDAFISMIKR
+286 KGNLDDAFISMIKED
-300 TPMISRN
+300 SN
-307 LKIYFRDRTAVF
+307 D
-319 MSLLTVL
+319 
-326 IIIGLYAIF
+326 
-335 LGNNMEEMF
+335 
-344 KQASGKTIG
+344 
-353 IQELVNTWVIAGIL
+353 
-367 SITPVTVSLAVF
+367 
-379 SLKVHDEELSIA
+379 
-391 RSFAITPASRWRI
+391 
-404 VISYIVSGLVAS
+404 
-416 FLLSVVTLFVGEMYI
+416 
-431 WLTGGAFLP
+431 
-440 FESWIRLIGV
+440 
-450 ILINV
+450 
-455 FCCSSMM
+455 
-462 FFIASLVKKAS
+462 
-473 AFSSVSTIVG
+473 
-483 TVIGFIA
+483 
-490 GIYLPI
+490 
-496 GSLPATVQTAMKCF
+496 
-510 PFTYGASTIRE
+510 
-521 IMTKEPLQQVF
+521 
-532 AGNTQAMDATKEMIG
+532 
-547 ITIYWSDKTV
+547 
-557 TTGLSLLILSAFA
+557 
-570 VVFGVLSVILMK
+570 
-582 RQTK
+582 

>member
-265 NVEILAI
+265 NVEILVI

-286 KGNLDDAFISMIKR
+286 KGNLDDAFISMIKED
-300 TPMISRN
+300 SN
-307 LKIYFRDRTAVF
+307 D
-319 MSLLTVL
+319 
-326 IIIGLYAIF
+326 
-335 LGNNMEEMF
+335 
-344 KQASGKTIG
+344 
-353 IQELVNTWVIAGIL
+353 
-367 SITPVTVSLAVF
+367 
-379 SLKVHDEELSIA
+379 
-391 RSFAITPASRWRI
+391 
-404 VISYIVSGLVAS
+404 
-416 FLLSVVTLFVGEMYI
+416 
-431 WLTGGAFLP
+431 
-440 FESWIRLIGV
+440 
-450 ILINV
+450 
-455 FCCSSMM
+455 
-462 FFIASLVKKAS
+462 
-473 AFSSVSTIVG
+473 
-483 TVIGFIA
+483 
-490 GIYLPI
+490 
-496 GSLPATVQTAMKCF
+496 
-510 PFTYGASTIRE
+510 
-521 IMTKEPLQQVF
+521 
-532 AGNTQAMDATKEMIG
+532 
-547 ITIYWSDKTV
+547 
-557 TTGLSLLILSAFA
+557 
-570 VVFGVLSVILMK
+570 
-582 RQTK
+582 

>member
-1 MIKLINVVKK
+1 MIKLTNVVKK

-51 SEPTSGEIFID
+51 SEPTSGEIYID

-205 VIHKGKIIAQGT
+205 VIHKGKIIAQST
-217 PANIRSRF
+217 PTNIRSRF

-246 MNLPFKVT
+246 ANLPFKVSKA
-254 NRTMRVDVIDE
+254 TMRVDVINQD
-265 NVEILAI
+265 VEILAI
-272 LNQAIG
+272 LNQAAG
-278 FYDSFEVI
+278 LYGSFEVI
-286 KGNLDDAFISMIKR
+286 KGNLDDAFISMIK
-300 TPMISRN
+300 
-307 LKIYFRDRTAVF
+307 
-319 MSLLTVL
+319 
-326 IIIGLYAIF
+326 
-335 LGNNMEEMF
+335 EE
-344 KQASGKTIG
+344 
-353 IQELVNTWVIAGIL
+353 
-367 SITPVTVSLAVF
+367 
-379 SLKVHDEELSIA
+379 
-391 RSFAITPASRWRI
+391 
-404 VISYIVSGLVAS
+404 
-416 FLLSVVTLFVGEMYI
+416 
-431 WLTGGAFLP
+431 
-440 FESWIRLIGV
+440 
-450 ILINV
+450 
-455 FCCSSMM
+455 
-462 FFIASLVKKAS
+462 
-473 AFSSVSTIVG
+473 
-483 TVIGFIA
+483 
-490 GIYLPI
+490 
-496 GSLPATVQTAMKCF
+496 
-510 PFTYGASTIRE
+510 
-521 IMTKEPLQQVF
+521 
-532 AGNTQAMDATKEMIG
+532 
-547 ITIYWSDKTV
+547 SDD
-557 TTGLSLLILSAFA
+557 
-570 VVFGVLSVILMK
+570 
-582 RQTK
+582 

>member
-1 MIKLINVVKK
+1 MIKLTNVVKK
-11 FGKIEAVKGIN
+11 FGKVEAVKGIN

-51 SEPTSGEIFID
+51 SEPTSGEIFIA

-68 KNRKLFRQKL
+68 KNRKSFRQKL

-114 LALVSSIMGIED
+114 LALVFSIMGIED

-217 PANIRSRF
+217 PANIRSHF

-234 AKVAELQKIMKK
+234 AKVAELQTIIEKI
-246 MNLPFKVT
+246 NLPFKVT
-254 NRTMRVDVIDE
+254 KETMRVDVINQD
-265 NVEILAI
+265 VEILAI
-272 LNQAIG
+272 LNQTAG
-278 FYDSFEVI
+278 LYGSFEVI
-286 KGNLDDAFISMIKR
+286 KGNLDDAFISMIK
-300 TPMISRN
+300 
-307 LKIYFRDRTAVF
+307 
-319 MSLLTVL
+319 
-326 IIIGLYAIF
+326 
-335 LGNNMEEMF
+335 EE
-344 KQASGKTIG
+344 S
-353 IQELVNTWVIAGIL
+353 N
-367 SITPVTVSLAVF
+367 
-379 SLKVHDEELSIA
+379 D
-391 RSFAITPASRWRI
+391 
-404 VISYIVSGLVAS
+404 
-416 FLLSVVTLFVGEMYI
+416 
-431 WLTGGAFLP
+431 
-440 FESWIRLIGV
+440 
-450 ILINV
+450 
-455 FCCSSMM
+455 
-462 FFIASLVKKAS
+462 
-473 AFSSVSTIVG
+473 
-483 TVIGFIA
+483 
-490 GIYLPI
+490 
-496 GSLPATVQTAMKCF
+496 
-510 PFTYGASTIRE
+510 
-521 IMTKEPLQQVF
+521 
-532 AGNTQAMDATKEMIG
+532 
-547 ITIYWSDKTV
+547 
-557 TTGLSLLILSAFA
+557 
-570 VVFGVLSVILMK
+570 
-582 RQTK
+582 

>member
-109 EITER
+109 KITER

-286 KGNLDDAFISMIKR
+286 KGNLDDAFISMIKED
-300 TPMISRN
+300 SN
-307 LKIYFRDRTAVF
+307 D
-319 MSLLTVL
+319 
-326 IIIGLYAIF
+326 
-335 LGNNMEEMF
+335 
-344 KQASGKTIG
+344 
-353 IQELVNTWVIAGIL
+353 
-367 SITPVTVSLAVF
+367 
-379 SLKVHDEELSIA
+379 
-391 RSFAITPASRWRI
+391 
-404 VISYIVSGLVAS
+404 
-416 FLLSVVTLFVGEMYI
+416 
-431 WLTGGAFLP
+431 
-440 FESWIRLIGV
+440 
-450 ILINV
+450 
-455 FCCSSMM
+455 
-462 FFIASLVKKAS
+462 
-473 AFSSVSTIVG
+473 
-483 TVIGFIA
+483 
-490 GIYLPI
+490 
-496 GSLPATVQTAMKCF
+496 
-510 PFTYGASTIRE
+510 
-521 IMTKEPLQQVF
+521 
-532 AGNTQAMDATKEMIG
+532 
-547 ITIYWSDKTV
+547 
-557 TTGLSLLILSAFA
+557 
-570 VVFGVLSVILMK
+570 
-582 RQTK
+582 

>member
-217 PANIRSRF
+217 PTNIRSRF

-286 KGNLDDAFISMIKR
+286 KGNLDDAFISMIKED
-300 TPMISRN
+300 SN
-307 LKIYFRDRTAVF
+307 D
-319 MSLLTVL
+319 
-326 IIIGLYAIF
+326 
-335 LGNNMEEMF
+335 
-344 KQASGKTIG
+344 
-353 IQELVNTWVIAGIL
+353 
-367 SITPVTVSLAVF
+367 
-379 SLKVHDEELSIA
+379 
-391 RSFAITPASRWRI
+391 
-404 VISYIVSGLVAS
+404 
-416 FLLSVVTLFVGEMYI
+416 
-431 WLTGGAFLP
+431 
-440 FESWIRLIGV
+440 
-450 ILINV
+450 
-455 FCCSSMM
+455 
-462 FFIASLVKKAS
+462 
-473 AFSSVSTIVG
+473 
-483 TVIGFIA
+483 
-490 GIYLPI
+490 
-496 GSLPATVQTAMKCF
+496 
-510 PFTYGASTIRE
+510 
-521 IMTKEPLQQVF
+521 
-532 AGNTQAMDATKEMIG
+532 
-547 ITIYWSDKTV
+547 
-557 TTGLSLLILSAFA
+557 
-570 VVFGVLSVILMK
+570 
-582 RQTK
+582 